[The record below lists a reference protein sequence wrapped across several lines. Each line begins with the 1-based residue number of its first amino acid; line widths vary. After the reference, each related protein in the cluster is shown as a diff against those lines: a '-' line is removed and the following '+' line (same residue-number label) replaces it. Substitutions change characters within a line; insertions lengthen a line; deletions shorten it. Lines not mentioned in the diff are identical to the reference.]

1 MLIRKANAADATAIL
16 DIILPTIRAGTTYA
30 LDKAMTTSDALAY
43 WTSPDK
49 ETFVAEENAQVVGTY
64 YLKPNQVGG
73 GQHVCNCGF
82 MTKASATGRGVA
94 KSMCQHALQH
104 AKAQG
109 YKAMQFN
116 FVVSTNHRAIQLWQS
131 MGFEIVGRLPLAFL
145 HPDSGYVDALVMYQQ
160 L

>member
-1 MLIRKANAADATAIL
+1 MLIRKAHAADATAIL
-16 DIILPTIRAGTTYA
+16 EIILPTIRTGTTYA
-30 LDKAMTTSDALAY
+30 LDKAMTSSDALAY

-64 YLKPNQVGG
+64 YLKPNQAGG

-94 KSMCQHALQH
+94 KRMCQHALQH

-145 HPDSGYVDALVMYQQ
+145 HPDSGYVDALVMYQA